1 MNCVVLDTNR
11 FDQRP
16 SGQPSVCVWS
26 ELSGRV
32 GYLEKKV
39 PKVQRPEVTESCAF
53 SSQKISKKKWLHDP
67 GSVGFLMDFVD
78 VIFIT

>member
-1 MNCVVLDTNR
+1 MKVVVDTNI

-16 SGQPSVCVWS
+16 TLCVWS

-39 PKVQRPEVTESCAF
+39 PKVQRPEVMNFCAF
-53 SSQKISKKKWLHDP
+53 SSEKISKTVAALSRKHGIL
-67 GSVGFLMDFVD
+67 
-78 VIFIT
+78 